1 MVSERANC
9 DKRPRPFTSSQLSSY
24 WPPSLDE
31 PERSNQGHPR
41 PPKKNPKRWSRAEC
55 LGGAR
60 PTPTGSNW
68 PASWKS
74 QLWCLDWQHWWV
86 HSTGVDSLQKSLAS
100 KKSLAWSTRC
110 YLVDETLENLGF
122 KDEDHKVMSHKHKKK
137 ILAHL
142 LTIVVS
148 LTHCKI

>member
-1 MVSERANC
+1 MRGLIAIRGLAPSPALSFLLI
-9 DKRPRPFTSSQLSSY
+9 DLHPWTSQRGVTRVTHA
-24 WPPSLDE
+24 P
-31 PERSNQGHPR
+31 Q
-41 PPKKNPKRWSRAEC
+41 KKNPKRWSRAEC

-122 KDEDHKVMSHKHKKK
+122 KDEDHKVMSHKHKKM